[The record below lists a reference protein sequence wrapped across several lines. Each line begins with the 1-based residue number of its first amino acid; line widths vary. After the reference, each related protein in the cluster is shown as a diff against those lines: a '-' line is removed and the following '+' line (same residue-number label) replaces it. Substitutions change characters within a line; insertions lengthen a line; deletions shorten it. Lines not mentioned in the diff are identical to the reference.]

1 MALKFIFSICV
12 LMHLKGYVASS
23 SLALDVEDYC
33 IGIVKKYPEE
43 AKGFAEEDATH
54 EDLKVAI
61 ESITPMWNSD
71 ENTTEQDRADVKAE
85 VTVELT
91 QCFDIRKVKYF

>member
-1 MALKFIFSICV
+1 MALKLILSICV
-12 LMHLKGYVASS
+12 LLHLKGHVASS
-23 SLALDVEDYC
+23 SLDVEDYC

-43 AKGFAEEDATH
+43 AKGFAEEDATQ
-54 EDLKVAI
+54 EDLEGAI

-71 ENTTEQDRADVKAE
+71 ENSTEQDWADVKAE